1 VLVVLRAVRK
11 VLGGSD
17 FGRADARAA
26 RRRVMQVLRT
36 GMLVVGMLVR
46 LLRFEDV

>member
-1 VLVVLRAVRK
+1 MLRAVRK

-17 FGRADARAA
+17 LGRADARAA

-36 GMLVVGMLVR
+36 SMLDTGMLVG